1 MPNTHKKIVLVYDKE
16 CPLCHAYCRLTRI
29 RESVGNLVL
38 QDAREQSAVMDEIT
52 VLGWDIDQG
61 MVLKVEDELYY
72 GSDAINALAMMSS
85 RSGIFNRLSYWTF
98 KSKKVSRFLYPVM
111 KSGRNLLL
119 KILGRSKI
127 NNLDI
132 ENNTN
137 F

>member
-1 MPNTHKKIVLVYDKE
+1 MQNEQKNVTLVYDKK
-16 CPLCHAYCRLTRI
+16 CPLCHSFCRMSRL
-29 RESVGNLVL
+29 RESVGNLQLV
-38 QDAREQSAVMDEIT
+38 DARESSAVMDEIT
-52 VLGWDIDQG
+52 ALGWDIDQG

-72 GSDAINALAMMSS
+72 GSDAIHALAMMSS

-98 KSKKVSRFLYPVM
+98 KSKRLSKILYPIL

-127 NNLDI
+127 NNLNI
-132 ENNTN
+132 EDNEK

>member
-1 MPNTHKKIVLVYDKE
+1 MPNTQKKIVLVYDKE

-29 RESVGNLVL
+29 RKSVGNLVL

-52 VLGWDIDQG
+52 ALGWDIDQG

>member
-1 MPNTHKKIVLVYDKE
+1 MS
-16 CPLCHAYCRLTRI
+16 RL
-29 RESVGNLVL
+29 RESVGSL
-38 QDAREQSAVMDEIT
+38 QLIDARESSPVMDEIT
-52 VLGWDIDQG
+52 KLGWDIDQG

-72 GSDAINALAMMSS
+72 GADAINALALMSS

-98 KSKKVSRFLYPVM
+98 KSKKLSKILYPIM

-127 NNLDI
+127 NNLNFDNN
-132 ENNTN
+132 EN

>member
-1 MPNTHKKIVLVYDKE
+1 MPNTQKKIVLVYDKE

-52 VLGWDIDQG
+52 ALGWDIDQG

>member
-52 VLGWDIDQG
+52 ALGWDIDQG